1 MTSFGCIA
9 FYVAPLELAVVPA
22 ETEVEGETT
31 LFDECMS
38 LIINKP
44 GPLVRESFLRWW
56 KMKSKLSAHLT
67 T

>member
-9 FYVAPLELAVVPA
+9 FYVAPLELAVVRA

-38 LIINKP
+38 LMINRP
-44 GPLVRESFLRWW
+44 GPLVRESFLRW
-56 KMKSKLSAHLT
+56 
-67 T
+67 

>member
-9 FYVAPLELAVVPA
+9 FYVAPLDLAVVPA
-22 ETEVEGETT
+22 ETEMEGETT
-31 LFDECMS
+31 LFDKYMS

>member
-9 FYVAPLELAVVPA
+9 FYVAPLDLAVVPA
-22 ETEVEGETT
+22 ETEMEGETT
-31 LFDECMS
+31 LFDEYMS